1 MAFLAPSLMDVE
13 PPQMPGHSPQVAL
26 RMLDCSLE
34 LLTDPD
40 LFKSADCGLSDHVNH
55 TALAWPGQNGAPSS
69 RIFPYGI
76 VPLSVPYQSQAA
88 HLNSEVII
96 DPELLGSVKLEG
108 GYSCLS
114 GGPEYDTSSEFRSST
129 CVDSLVQTIQTKSE
143 CRRPSLSSHSF
154 SDPALSQSSPRTK
167 TSQPGQHGYEHN
179 SRGARKTY
187 RCSVAS
193 CAKTF
198 HQKSHLEIHV
208 RAHNGYKPFS
218 HQNRFHASTLRELNA
233 KFASMQEGDP
243 VSANEKELW
252 EYFAQLYRHSNKGIK
267 GRGKDR
273 RVSAAGSGSPRRERV
288 RRERVRRERR
298 RCRNVLS
305 RQKGDE
311 QTSEPV
317 ASSMDIVLDVFDT
330 FLFDRL
336 YATAFPRSF
345 VAGASPKV
353 IEDATA
359 TFSSMRELPTAV
371 RSLNQ
376 FWNLEPSQYAVL
388 SAWPRDNIWR
398 QTLSLYLITWLF
410 GFFVYFICAS
420 LSYLFIFDHATFTH
434 PKYLKN
440 QVSLEIKQALRA
452 LPIMAVFTVPFFVGE
467 VQGYAKL
474 YDAPADAPFWLY
486 NILQFPLFICFT
498 DFFIYWIHRG
508 LHHPTVYRTL
518 HKPHHKWI
526 MPTPYASHA
535 FHPLDGFAQSVPY
548 HVFPFIF
555 PLNKIAYVALFA
567 FINIW
572 TVFIHDGEYVANS
585 SIINGAACHTMHHL
599 YFNYNYGQ
607 FTTIWDRFGG
617 SYRKPNEALFK
628 RESKMSKQEW
638 ERQCKEME
646 TVQREVEGDDDRNYS
661 DEARRL
667 QKKVM

>member
-1 MAFLAPSLMDVE
+1 MAFMGPSLMNAE
-13 PPQMPGHSPQVAL
+13 PPQMPGHSPQVAS
-26 RMLDCSLE
+26 RMLDRSLE

-40 LFKSADCGLSDHVNH
+40 LFKSADYGLSDHVNH
-55 TALAWPGQNGAPSS
+55 TALPWPGRNGAPSL
-69 RIFPYGI
+69 RIFPHGI
-76 VPLSVPYQSQAA
+76 VPLSVPYQMQTA
-88 HLNSEVII
+88 HLNREVIV
-96 DPELLGSVKLEG
+96 DPELLESVKLEG
-108 GYSCLS
+108 GSSCLS
-114 GGPEYDTSSEFRSST
+114 GGPEYDTSPEFRSST

-154 SDPALSQSSPRTK
+154 SDPALSQSSPGTK
-167 TSQPGQHGYEHN
+167 TLQPGQHGHT
-179 SRGARKTY
+179 SVDTQARGRIRVKSVGKGTILCLAR
-187 RCSVAS
+187 
-193 CAKTF
+193 
-198 HQKSHLEIHV
+198 SHDADWLDQ
-208 RAHNGYKPFS
+208 S

-233 KFASMQEGDP
+233 KFESMQEGDP

-273 RVSAAGSGSPRRERV
+273 RVSAAGSESP

-298 RCRNVLS
+298 RCRNVSS
-305 RQKGDE
+305 RQRGDE

-353 IEDATA
+353 VEDATA

-371 RSLNQ
+371 RSLKQ

-607 FTTIWDRFGG
+607 FTTIWDRLGG

-638 ERQCKEME
+638 ERQCREME